1 MFSMYR
7 RLLGAMMF
15 AGVSLCIATNHGEA
29 QEPSPAVPAA
39 KSQAVTPEQA
49 GPELK
54 QRPPATAEE
63 KAAEGRMRLDVVVT
77 DKSGNPVAG
86 LDAKDFTLQDDG
98 KPQTIAAF
106 KASDGKAL
114 DGAPG
119 NPDSRVSV
127 FLVMDTVNSGLVDLS
142 FMREEIE
149 KFLRQNGGQ
158 LLQPTTVLLLT
169 DAGFEAVGETSKDGN
184 KLADAVH
191 AIQSQVH
198 TIHSAAGRE
207 AQIERY
213 QLSGKALA
221 AIAAREATAPGR
233 KMMIWIGPG
242 WPILR
247 ATGTTYSARE
257 HELNYDAIASLL
269 NQLREARM
277 VLCSAGGGG
286 AFAVQDLMTPVKSP
300 MEATAANLALQVLA
314 LESGG
319 RTLDAGNRS
328 HPAKQLNACMQEL
341 GAYYTLTFKPP
352 AGEKPYSYRALKVT
366 VDRHGMKVNTNA
378 GYYAEP

>member
-1 MFSMYR
+1 MFSKYR
-7 RLLGAMMF
+7 RLLGVMIF
-15 AGVSLCIATNHGEA
+15 GGVALCVAANRVEP
-29 QEPSPAVPAA
+29 QEPSPSAPSAKPQAVPP
-39 KSQAVTPEQA
+39 S
-49 GPELK
+49 PELK
-54 QRPPATAEE
+54 QRPPATPEE
-63 KAAEGRMRLDVVVT
+63 KAAEAEGRMRLDVVVT
-77 DKSGNPVAG
+77 DKSGNPVTG

-98 KPQTIAAF
+98 KPQTIATF
-106 KASDGKAL
+106 KASDGAQ
-114 DGAPG
+114 G

-142 FMREEIE
+142 FMREEVE
-149 KFLRQNGGQ
+149 RFLRQNGGQ
-158 LLQPTTVLLLT
+158 LPQPITVLLFT
-169 DAGFEAVGETSKDGN
+169 DAGFEAVGETSQDGN

-191 AIQSQVH
+191 AIPPQVH

-207 AQIERY
+207 ALVERY

-221 AIAAREATAPGR
+221 AIAAREATKPGR

-247 ATGTTYSARE
+247 ANDTNYNARD
-257 HELNYDAIASLL
+257 HELNYDATASLL

-277 VLCSAGGGG
+277 VLCSAGGGD
-286 AFAVQDLMTPVKSP
+286 AFTVQDLMTPVRSP

-328 HPAKQLNACMQEL
+328 HPLKQLNACMQEL

-352 AGEKPYSYRALKVT
+352 AGEKPFSYRALKVT
-366 VDRHGMKVNTNA
+366 VAGRGLKVNTNT
-378 GYYAEP
+378 GYYVEP

>member
-1 MFSMYR
+1 
-7 RLLGAMMF
+7 
-15 AGVSLCIATNHGEA
+15 
-29 QEPSPAVPAA
+29 
-39 KSQAVTPEQA
+39 
-49 GPELK
+49 
-54 QRPPATAEE
+54 
-63 KAAEGRMRLDVVVT
+63 MRLDVVVT

-169 DAGFEAVGETSKDGN
+169 DAGFETVGETSQDGN